1 MKNIL
6 WALFA
11 ITNFANAQNIKTIKA
26 KVNKATVYLQ
36 GATLTC
42 STAAHLKAGVN
53 TITFTGIPNDVNA
66 QSITATG
73 SGAFTIVDA
82 TLVLKEKDSIGKPAS
97 AASINKAKWLT
108 DSLHLL
114 QSETEMLSDNL
125 NTLQLE
131 KTALNNH
138 KLIKGDFKSDSLE
151 LLKHVLI
158 YMRERLFNITNETYK
173 IKNQLKSKTEQIAIL
188 QEQINELN
196 QLNNA
201 TPTKVTEST
210 IQVSIYA
217 KADLQGQIGISF
229 YVANAGW
236 RPSYDLRGSSTNVQ
250 IDLLHKAHIFQQSG
264 LQWNEID
271 LTLSTANPLNT
282 ELMPVLQPVYI
293 SYFKAFQKRENET
306 QKLNATADIPVIQ
319 DAKILDTTFEAFSN
333 VVNGMLQ
340 TEYVIKTSC
349 TIPSD
354 IKEQIVV
361 IQNKQISTNYEV
373 LCMPRL
379 STFGYMQASI
389 TNWEQLNLLPATAK
403 MYFDDSYLG
412 ETFINPNEVND
423 TLKINLGVDKSIIV
437 KRNQR
442 KDKNSTKMFVDKKV
456 ISYSYEIVIKNIKP
470 KFVDLIIMDVIPVSR
485 EKDIEVTLVDNSDA
499 AYNSENG
506 FLIWKERLK
515 SNETKKYNVSYE
527 VSLPKQKSIALH

>member
-229 YVANAGW
+229 YVANAVGA
-236 RPSYDLRGSSTNVQ
+236 R
-250 IDLLHKAHIFQQSG
+250 
-264 LQWNEID
+264 
-271 LTLSTANPLNT
+271 
-282 ELMPVLQPVYI
+282 
-293 SYFKAFQKRENET
+293 
-306 QKLNATADIPVIQ
+306 
-319 DAKILDTTFEAFSN
+319 
-333 VVNGMLQ
+333 
-340 TEYVIKTSC
+340 C
-349 TIPSD
+349 T
-354 IKEQIVV
+354 
-361 IQNKQISTNYEV
+361 
-373 LCMPRL
+373 
-379 STFGYMQASI
+379 
-389 TNWEQLNLLPATAK
+389 
-403 MYFDDSYLG
+403 
-412 ETFINPNEVND
+412 
-423 TLKINLGVDKSIIV
+423 
-437 KRNQR
+437 
-442 KDKNSTKMFVDKKV
+442 
-456 ISYSYEIVIKNIKP
+456 
-470 KFVDLIIMDVIPVSR
+470 
-485 EKDIEVTLVDNSDA
+485 
-499 AYNSENG
+499 
-506 FLIWKERLK
+506 
-515 SNETKKYNVSYE
+515 
-527 VSLPKQKSIALH
+527 